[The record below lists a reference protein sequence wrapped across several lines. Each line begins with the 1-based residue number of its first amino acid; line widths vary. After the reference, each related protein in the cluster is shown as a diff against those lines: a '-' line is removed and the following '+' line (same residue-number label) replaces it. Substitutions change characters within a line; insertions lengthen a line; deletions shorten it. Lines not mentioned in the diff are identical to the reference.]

1 MACVRSLRRRCSV
14 PDSSEGVCA
23 LVLSAGQGSRYRA
36 EAGEDK
42 LLAPCFDDI
51 ASPPV
56 LAATLSALRGVAER
70 TIVVVRADNRPLRD
84 WLDTYAPALKAEVF
98 AVHSNG
104 LGDSLAQAVERYPAR
119 RGWLVALGD
128 MPYVKESTLSKVAGA
143 IDETSLVVPT
153 FGGQAGHPRGIGTVH
168 WAALLELHGDTG
180 AQALFANAE
189 QVVELAVDDPGIVQD
204 VDTPDDRRSMPASN
218 GAG

>member
-1 MACVRSLRRRCSV
+1 M